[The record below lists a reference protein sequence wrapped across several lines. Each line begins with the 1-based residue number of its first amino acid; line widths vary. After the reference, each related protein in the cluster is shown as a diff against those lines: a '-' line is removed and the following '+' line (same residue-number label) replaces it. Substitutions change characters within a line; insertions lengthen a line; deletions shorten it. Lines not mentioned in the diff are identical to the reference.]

1 MPVQM
6 IELEE
11 VMMVE
16 ASDEAL
22 EAIAEASAVSYSYG
36 GGSACCQGGACG
48 P

>member
-22 EAIAEASAVSYSYG
+22 EAAVKVGPGTAVTGIPGDYY
-36 GGSACCQGGACG
+36 CG
-48 P
+48 Y

>member
-16 ASDEAL
+16 ASDDTL
-22 EAIAEASAVSYSYG
+22 EAAVKVG
-36 GGSACCQGGACG
+36 PGSVTGIPGAWNCG
-48 P
+48 Y

>member
-6 IELEE
+6 IQLEE

-22 EAIAEASAVSYSYG
+22 EALMIVKSNLTMQERYT
-36 GGSACCQGGACG
+36 C
-48 P
+48 PI